1 MCVLREVGT
10 VGVYVD
16 YVLGVMLSQSLM
28 SIAVTITSCFHSVSL
43 RRQPPLLECITNRG
57 CTYTSLFVFY

>member
-16 YVLGVMLSQSLM
+16 YVLGVMLSQSFLGVDAPR
-28 SIAVTITSCFHSVSL
+28 IVCVW
-43 RRQPPLLECITNRG
+43 R
-57 CTYTSLFVFY
+57 V